1 MLGGWTGRLLEV
13 DLDGPADS
21 IVEYPRES
29 AERFLGGFGAN
40 NSLFSRF
47 YSSGTEPLSPE
58 NPILLGTGPFVGTT
72 VPGSSRIMANSRLP
86 LTGAVA
92 SACGSM
98 GAGVMMKRAGY
109 DHIAITGRAASPSVL
124 VIDGGAVEL
133 APAGGLWGVGTLE
146 ATERLHGDYPGSSVI
161 AIGPAGENLV
171 HLSIAMIDACSTLGR
186 GGLGAVMG
194 SKNLKAVVLRGEGKV
209 GVAEPGKL
217 KELVGGLHRRL
228 ESWPNREAAL
238 QLGMIGAWPLYAM
251 QLAPEGATADDIS
264 VLSERFG
271 PAGYLPLKGKRI
283 SCPSCFLPDKDR
295 LLLHGG
301 KRAVYS
307 TSFLNAAILGC
318 AFLMETAEEA
328 ASTLAELDDLGLD
341 LFTLLN
347 QANYLLDLAAEK
359 VIGPADVGGL
369 ALERSGGLIGGLAA
383 LVAGRDGPT
392 GEALADGWTG
402 ACEYFGEET
411 ARFTVLVRN
420 QDCIYDPRVSGLG
433 SMEFEQ
439 VVSPR
444 GPTSASGGSATYL
457 PGQTPEKLVRL
468 TERMGAGT
476 AAIGRIF
483 DDGGINVG
491 RLTRYSEDWFSLFSS
506 LGICNRHQ
514 VNRFYNPPLIR
525 DLLAAVTGLELEV
538 GEIMGRAA
546 VGWELYRELNA
557 REGLGMEADIFPQ
570 AWFDRRPVWG
580 RGGKL
585 HDYFGRELDS
595 AKLGSLLE
603 DYYDERSRKPG

>member
-1 MLGGWTGRLLEV
+1 MYGGWTGRLLEV

-21 IVEYPRES
+21 VVEYPRES

-40 NSLFSRF
+40 NSLFDRF
-47 YSSGTEPLSPE
+47 YDSGTEPLSPG
-58 NPILLGTGPFVGTT
+58 NPILLGAGPFVGTK

-86 LTGAVA
+86 LTGAIA
-92 SACGSM
+92 SASGGM

-124 VIDGGAVEL
+124 VVDGEAVEL
-133 APAGGLWGVGTLE
+133 VPAGGLWGAGTLE
-146 ATERLHGDYPGSSVI
+146 ATERLHDTYPGSSVI

-171 HLSIAMIDACSTLGR
+171 HLAIAMIDCCATLGR

-194 SKNLKAVVLRGEGKV
+194 SKNLKAVVLRGEGRV
-209 GVAEPGKL
+209 SVAQPARL
-217 KELVGGLHRRL
+217 KELVGGLHLRCRSWSNRPTAL
-228 ESWPNREAAL
+228 E
-238 QLGMIGAWPLYAM
+238 LGMVAAWPLYAP
-251 QLAPEGATADDIS
+251 QFAPPGATPDDVS
-264 VLSERFG
+264 ALGERFG
-271 PAGYLPLKGKRI
+271 PAGYLQLKSKRI

-295 LLLHGG
+295 LVLQGG
-301 KRAVYS
+301 RRVDS
-307 TSFLNAAILGC
+307 TSFLNAAILGG
-318 AFLMETAEEA
+318 AFLMESAGEA

-341 LFTLLN
+341 MFTLSN
-347 QANYLLDLAAEK
+347 QANCLLDLAAEE
-359 VIGPADVGGL
+359 VIGPSDVGGL
-369 ALERSGGLIGGLAA
+369 PLERSGALIRGLAS
-383 LVAGRDGPT
+383 LVAGRVGPA
-392 GEALADGWTG
+392 GEALAEGWTG
-402 ACEYFGEET
+402 ALEHFGEET

-433 SMEFEQ
+433 TMEFEQ

-457 PGQTPEKLVRL
+457 PGQTAENLVRL
-468 TERMGAGT
+468 TERMGACP

-483 DDGGINVG
+483 DGGGMNVG

-514 VNRFYNPPLIR
+514 INRFYNPPLIR

-546 VGWELYRELNA
+546 AGWEIYRELNE
-557 REGLGMEADIFPQ
+557 REGLGRDADVFPR
-570 AWFDRRPVWG
+570 AWLDERPVWG

-585 HDYFGRELDS
+585 HDYFGRELDG
-595 AKLGSLLE
+595 AKLESLLG
-603 DYYDERSRKPG
+603 DYCDERSREPG

>member
-1 MLGGWTGRLLEV
+1 MRGGWTGRLLEV
-13 DLDGPADS
+13 DLDGPAHT
-21 IVEYPRES
+21 VAEYPRDS

-40 NSLFSRF
+40 NSLFDRF
-47 YSSGTEPLSPE
+47 YSAGTEPLSPG
-58 NPILLGTGPFVGTT
+58 NPILLGAGPFVGTT
-72 VPGSSRIMANSRLP
+72 VPGSSRIMAISRLP

-92 SACGSM
+92 SASGSM

-109 DHIAITGRAASPSVL
+109 DHVAITGRAASPSVL
-124 VIDGGAVEL
+124 VIDGGTVEL
-133 APAGGLWGVGTLE
+133 APAGGLWGAGTLE
-146 ATERLHGDYPGSSVI
+146 ATERLHVDYPGSSVI

-171 HLSIAMIDACSTLGR
+171 HLAIAMIDSCATLGR

-194 SKNLKAVVLRGEGKV
+194 SKNLKAVVLRGEGPV
-209 GVAEPGKL
+209 EVAEPVRL

-238 QLGMIGAWPLYAM
+238 QLGMVGAWPLYAI
-251 QLAPEGATADDIS
+251 QLAPEGATADDVS
-264 VLSERFG
+264 VLTERFG

-283 SCPSCFLPDKDR
+283 GCPSCFLPDKDR
-295 LLLHGG
+295 LQLHGG
-301 KRAVYS
+301 ERAVYS

-318 AFLMETAEEA
+318 AFLMENAGEA
-328 ASTLAELDDLGLD
+328 ASTLAVLDDLGLD
-341 LFTLLN
+341 LFTLMN
-347 QANYLLDLAAEK
+347 QANYLLDLAGEK
-359 VIGPADVGGL
+359 VIGSADIEGL
-369 ALERSGGLIGGLAA
+369 RLERSAGLIRGLAA
-383 LVAGRDGPT
+383 LVAGRSGPA
-392 GEALADGWTG
+392 GEALASGWTG
-402 ACEYFGEET
+402 ALEHFGAET

-433 SMEFEQ
+433 TMEFEQ

-457 PGQTPEKLVRL
+457 PGQTPEKLARL
-468 TERMGAGT
+468 TERMGAGA

-483 DDGGINVG
+483 DDGGMNVG

-546 VGWELYRELNA
+546 AGWELYRELNA
-557 REGLGMEADIFPQ
+557 REGLGTGADILPQ
-570 AWFDRRPVWG
+570 AWLGERPVWG

-585 HDYFGRELDS
+585 HDYYERELDS
-595 AKLGSLLE
+595 AKLESLLA
-603 DYYDERSRKPG
+603 DYYDERCRKPG